1 MAKNTHS
8 SKQELLFHYYQKFDN
23 DETRRNPNFF
33 YKDYQ
38 NPTYIQDNLMD
49 KLRPY
54 QAQSL
59 RYLHYTQSNQDAN
72 KIYRHLLFNMATG
85 SGKTMVMAGAI
96 LYLFKEHHY
105 QNFIFFV
112 HTDAIIQKTKE
123 NLLNP
128 LSAKYLF
135 NQPIEIEKETIFI
148 EAVEQFPIIPQ
159 KNTIYLKLSTIHKI
173 HDELKAYKE
182 NCVTYEDLKEIPLV
196 LLGDEA
202 HHFNAGTKAK
212 NKSSKEYEEITW
224 EHTIEN
230 ILSLRPENRLFEF
243 TATIN
248 LDNKDIYSKYKD
260 KIIYQYD
267 LKQFM
272 LDGYSKKVMLLEAD
286 QNDND
291 KMLDAVLLSQYRKMI
306 AIKHNITPFKPII
319 LFKSSQI
326 TISKVKQDD
335 FTQIIE
341 DLTPEKIKRYLLQK
355 KSHLPSAP
363 SVWHKII
370 AHYETSDLVSIVE
383 AIQEDFNLLNILN
396 VNTADLLEDHPILL
410 NTLEN
415 NDNPIRAI
423 FAVAKLNEGWD
434 VLNLYDIVRIKEKAS
449 STKSGTDSEAQLIG
463 RGARYYPFTYQNEKS
478 YTRRFDK
485 NTNELGILEQLHY
498 HTINEASYIKAL
510 HSSLDQ
516 ADIIAQ
522 SDGDGTVEHA
532 KLKEGF
538 KKSKIYKNGNLYF
551 NEAVEIDDNTRN
563 WESYSLESTFEVKY
577 KTSHEY
583 SLENLSNDNSEG
595 ETKKQTLT
603 VDERYYYKVIQQI
616 SFYHFNNLQR
626 YFPQLRSIKEF
637 IRSEKYLGKLTIN
650 VEIPNNITLEDI
662 SSKEKLDLVKEIFQR
677 IADNIRRNY
686 KKFKGTY
693 NFISKPIKEIIK
705 DYTIY
710 IDTYNVSTSNQKIEA
725 KSTTGQKWYVYDNAI
740 LNQLEHRLVDL
751 LSQFMDKLKQK
762 YSNIY
767 IIRNDEQS
775 SRFKL
780 IEFDGVRGFMP
791 DFIMIM
797 IDRIEETYYQVLLE
811 SKGDDRIQDDGWKEK
826 MLEKINNKE
835 CIILNDDKDIRL
847 IGIKFFS
854 NKQRQEFIYD
864 MENKLY
870 DDQKLE
876 DTSLLES
883 INAIIKKR

>member
-1 MAKNTHS
+1 MAKNTRS
-8 SKQELLFHYYQKFDN
+8 SKQELLFHYYQKLDN
-23 DETRRNPNFF
+23 DETHRNPDFF

-38 NPTYIQDNLMD
+38 NPNYIQDNLRD
-49 KLRPY
+49 ELRPY

-59 RYLHYTQSNQDAN
+59 RYLHYTQSNHDAN

-128 LSAKYLF
+128 LSSKYLF
-135 NQPIEIEKETIFI
+135 HQPIEIEGERIVI
-148 EAVEQFPIIPQ
+148 EAVERFPSVPN

-182 NCVTYEDLKEIPLV
+182 NCVTYEDLKEISLV

-212 NKSSKEYEEITW
+212 NKNSKEYEEITW
-224 EHTIEN
+224 ERTIEN
-230 ILSLRPENRLFEF
+230 ILALRPENRLFEF

-248 LDNKDIYSKYKD
+248 LNNKEICSKYKD

-306 AIKHNITPFKPII
+306 AIKYNISPFKPII

-326 TISKVKQDD
+326 AISKSKQEE
-335 FTQIIE
+335 FIQLIE
-341 DLTPEKIKRYLLQK
+341 DLTPQKVKDHLLQK
-355 KSHLPSAP
+355 KSHLSSLS
-363 SVWHKII
+363 SVWYKII
-370 AHYETSDLVSIVE
+370 AHYEQSDLLSIVE
-383 AIQEDFNLLNILN
+383 TIQEDFNLLNILN
-396 VNTADLLEDHPILL
+396 VNKTDLLEDHPVLL

-415 NDNPIRAI
+415 YDNPIRAI

-434 VLNLYDIVRIKEKAS
+434 VLNLYDIVRISEKAS

-463 RGARYYPFTYQNEKS
+463 RGARYYPFTYQDEKS

-485 NTNELGILEQLHY
+485 NTSELGILEQLHY
-498 HTINEASYIKAL
+498 HTINEPAYIKTL
-510 HSSLDQ
+510 HSSLEQ
-516 ADIIAQ
+516 ADIISQ
-522 SDGDGTVEHA
+522 SDGGGTVAHA
-532 KLKEGF
+532 KLKEDF
-538 KKSKIYKNGNLYF
+538 KKSKIYKNGSLYF
-551 NEAVEIDDNTRN
+551 NETVEIKDDARN
-563 WESYSLESTFEVKY
+563 WESYSLETIFEVKY
-577 KTSHEY
+577 KILHEE
-583 SLENLSNDNSEG
+583 SLESLSHDDKQQ
-595 ETKKQTLT
+595 TKFKTLS
-603 VDERYYYKVIQQI
+603 VDERYYYKAIQQI
-616 SFYHFNNLQR
+616 SFYQFNNLKH
-626 YFPQLRSIKEF
+626 YFPQLSSIKEF

-650 VEIPNNITLEDI
+650 VEIPENITLENI
-662 SSKEKLDLVKEIFQR
+662 SPKEKLGLVKEVFQR
-677 IADNIRRNY
+677 ISDNIRRNY

-693 NFISKPIKEIIK
+693 NFTSKPIREIIK
-705 DYTIY
+705 DYSLY
-710 IDTYNVSTSNQKIEA
+710 IDTYNAVTSTQKIEPR
-725 KSTTGQKWYVYDNAI
+725 STIGKRWYVYDNAI
-740 LNQLEHRLVDL
+740 LNQLEHRLIDL
-751 LSQFMDKLKQK
+751 LAQFMDKLRQK

-780 IEFDGVRGFMP
+780 TEFDGVRGFMP

-797 IDRIEETYYQVLLE
+797 TDPKEDIYYQVLLE
-811 SKGDDRIQDDGWKEK
+811 PKGDNLIKNDSWKEE
-826 MLEKINNKE
+826 MLKNINDKE
-835 CIILNDDKDIRL
+835 CIISDEDKDIRL
-847 IGIKFFS
+847 IGIKFFTIE
-854 NKQRQEFIYD
+854 KHKEFISDLEYR
-864 MENKLY
+864 LY
-870 DDQKLE
+870 DGQKLE
-876 DTSLLES
+876 DQSL
-883 INAIIKKR
+883 IN

>member
-1 MAKNTHS
+1 MVKNTRS
-8 SKQELLFHYYQKFDN
+8 SKQELLFHYYQKLDN
-23 DETRRNPNFF
+23 DETHRNPDFF

-38 NPTYIQDNLMD
+38 NPTYIQDNLRD

-128 LSAKYLF
+128 LSSKYLF
-135 NQPIEIEKETIFI
+135 HQPIEIEGERIVI
-148 EAVEQFPIIPQ
+148 EAVERFPIIPQ
-159 KNTIYLKLSTIHKI
+159 KNTLYLKLSTIHKI

-212 NKSSKEYEEITW
+212 NKNSKEYEEITW
-224 EHTIEN
+224 ERTIEN
-230 ILSLRPENRLFEF
+230 ILALRPENRLFEF

-248 LDNKDIYSKYKD
+248 LDDKEIYSKYKD

-306 AIKHNITPFKPII
+306 ATKHNITPFKPII

-326 TISKVKQDD
+326 TISKAKQDD

-341 DLTPEKIKRYLLQK
+341 DLTPEKIKRHLLQK

-370 AHYETSDLVSIVE
+370 AHYETNDLVSIVE

-577 KTSHEY
+577 KTSQEY

-616 SFYHFNNLQR
+616 SFYHFNNLKR

-650 VEIPNNITLEDI
+650 VEIPKNITLEKI

-693 NFISKPIKEIIK
+693 NFTSKPIKEIIK

-775 SRFKL
+775 TRFKL
-780 IEFDGVRGFMP
+780 TEFDGVRGFMP

-797 IDRIEETYYQVLLE
+797 TDLTEEIYYQVLLE
-811 SKGDDRIQDDGWKEK
+811 PKGDDRIQDDGWKEK
-826 MLEKINNKE
+826 MLEKINDRDCIVLENK
-835 CIILNDDKDIRL
+835 NVRL
-847 IGIKFFS
+847 IGIKFFAYE
-854 NKQRQEFIYD
+854 QRQNFIDD

-870 DDQKLE
+870 DGQKLE
-876 DTSLLES
+876 DTSLSLDLV
-883 INAIIKKR
+883 